1 MDEIRETAL
10 PYRNKKCTYEDYAKL
25 PEGAPYQLIGGELVL
40 SPAPETKHQRISRKL
55 ATKMT
60 VFAED
65 HDLGEVFD
73 APTDV
78 YFNEEE
84 TYQPD
89 VLFVPWDKENIVEKS
104 RINGAPDLVVEVL
117 SPSTAKDDLT
127 TKFQTY
133 EQYGV
138 KEYWIIDPEDNS
150 IKVYLQNEGRLALSQ
165 VVHGHGLIESKV
177 LAGFAVDAD
186 YLFRRR

>member
-1 MDEIRETAL
+1 MGFLEENGLGIL
-10 PYRNKKCTYEDYAKL
+10 IH
-25 PEGAPYQLIGGELVL
+25 AP
-40 SPAPETKHQRISRKL
+40 
-55 ATKMT
+55 M
-60 VFAED
+60 
-65 HDLGEVFD
+65 
-73 APTDV
+73 DV
-78 YFNEEE
+78 YFNQEES
-84 TYQPD
+84 YQPD
-89 VLFVPWDKENIVEKS
+89 IIFIAREREEINENT
-104 RINGAPDLVVEVL
+104 RINGAPDLVVEIL

-150 IKVYLQNEGRLALSQ
+150 IKLYLQNEGRLALSQ